1 MYFFHRNK
9 TVMDT
14 MIALMEQYSNQLE
27 NIVAERT
34 QELQV
39 EKKKTEDLLYKM
51 LPQYVCITVGE
62 WAFKLH

>member
-1 MYFFHRNK
+1 
-9 TVMDT
+9 MDT

-51 LPQYVCITVGE
+51 LPQYVYITVGGMRILKGI
-62 WAFKLH
+62 FT